1 VPHMDMRELDARALT
16 ATTRLVEQVKPAQL
30 DGPTPCAGWTLRD
43 LLRHMVGNN
52 NGFAEA
58 AIGKPG
64 EQDVWDGAG
73 VGAEPQRE
81 FAASARR
88 VTDAFSSVE
97 PLAGEFD
104 IPGYGMVPAP
114 AAVEMHFIDYL
125 THGWDV
131 AVSIGA
137 DAGLDEESCLAVLR
151 IGDAWP
157 KDSARIW
164 GPGRAFGYR
173 VEVPDDASPADRM
186 LGFLGRDPSW
196 RP

>member
-1 VPHMDMRELDARALT
+1 MRELDAHALA
-16 ATTRLVEQVKPAQL
+16 ATTRIVERVNPARL

-52 NGFAEA
+52 NGFADA
-58 AIGKPG
+58 ALGKPG
-64 EQDVWDGAG
+64 DTGVWDGAG
-73 VGAEPQRE
+73 VGPEPQRE

-88 VTDAFSSVE
+88 VTDAFRAVE
-97 PLAGEFD
+97 PLEGTFD
-104 IPGYGMVPAP
+104 IPGYGNVPAQT
-114 AAVEMHFIDYL
+114 AVEMHLIDYL

-131 AVSIGA
+131 AVSIGV
-137 DAGLDEESCLAVLR
+137 DPELDERSCLEVLR
-151 IGDAWP
+151 IGAAWP
-157 KDSARIW
+157 QDSTRIW

-173 VEVPDDASPADRM
+173 VAVPEDASPADRM